1 MKCDHKRHKRTST
14 EEKAKENQ
22 AKYYHTPAVNIKR
35 EQKRTIRTIKKSTEI
50 MEKKPFIRYKSTK

>member
-22 AKYYHTPAVNIKR
+22 AKYYHTPAVNIRENRKELLELLKR
-35 EQKRTIRTIKKSTEI
+35 AQR
-50 MEKKPFIRYKSTK
+50 